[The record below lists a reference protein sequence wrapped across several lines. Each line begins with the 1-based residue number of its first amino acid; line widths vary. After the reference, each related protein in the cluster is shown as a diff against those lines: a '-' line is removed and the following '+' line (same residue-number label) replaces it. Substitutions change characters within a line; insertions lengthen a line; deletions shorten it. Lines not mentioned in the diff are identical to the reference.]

1 MPIFREEVSGE
12 PSEPS
17 PSSVINAIDANI
29 KENKLILTDENG
41 KIITLTLTED
51 ALKQLPDELSST
63 SSSGERILGGSRR
76 RKSRKHKVV
85 KRRNKSRRRHRR
97 N

>member
-1 MPIFREEVSGE
+1 MSSFREEVSGK

-51 ALKQLPDELSST
+51 ALKQLPDVLSST
-63 SSSGERILGGSRR
+63 SSLSFLLCSIFKIISFMYQY
-76 RKSRKHKVV
+76 
-85 KRRNKSRRRHRR
+85 
-97 N
+97 